1 MNLSPGSEGSLRRKL
16 EAAHFSDKPDVAI
29 RKRPLQH
36 RPPIAFS
43 LMTHHFKFLEGT
55 TTPIPLHPRLR
66 ITTPVIF
73 FLTLCTPYNMV
84 FALADFCYLPTKLT
98 MMKKR
103 YSGNCPYKFLL
114 RPFCLQ
120 GDLLYWRQPPT
131 EKHIKF
137 C

>member
-16 EAAHFSDKPDVAI
+16 EAAHFSDKPRRSYPKKASSAPASHCLLSND
-29 RKRPLQH
+29 
-36 RPPIAFS
+36 PPFQV
-43 LMTHHFKFLEGT
+43 FGGE

-120 GDLLYWRQPPT
+120 GDLLCWRQPPT
-131 EKHIKF
+131 EKPIKF